1 VVRTQGKEFLLYVNL
16 SLPFWG
22 GFRDTFIIQ
31 NIKNLQVSQEKFE
44 AVITIIKVKERKTS
58 YWKRK
63 RKARLKKRRRNNLKV
78 FPFLGKEE
86 YIPVPLP
93 ETFLFFHTIC
103 TFIALSNV

>member
-1 VVRTQGKEFLLYVNL
+1 VVRTPRKEFLLYVNL

-22 GFRDTFIIQ
+22 GFRDMFIIQ

-63 RKARLKKRRRNNLKV
+63 RKARLKKKTEKQFES
-78 FPFLGKEE
+78 FPF
-86 YIPVPLP
+86 PR
-93 ETFLFFHTIC
+93 
-103 TFIALSNV
+103 